1 MLKLLSPL
9 HHWRIGARLFV
20 AFGAVLALLLV
31 VAVVAVWNLNT
42 LSHTTRHMTQVAWAK
57 ADAASRLGLIAA
69 LNARRTAEQVF
80 SDPQRRQ
87 QLRDEIVASREA
99 FVVSIKRLQELLFLD
114 EGKAL
119 LAKIEQ
125 ARSLGQ
131 GFQDQ
136 HPGHHRAAWE
146 MAHEIWLVEGHILD
160 GQNALIALELKHTIH
175 QQKRVAVG
183 QLLENCVNI
192 HHRVFLPF
200 MLL

>member
-87 QLRDEIVASREA
+87 YADTQDCDFAFALPELGRLSRQQIAKLVGVAPMNRDSGQTTG
-99 FVVSIKRLQELLFLD
+99 KRRIR
-114 EGKAL
+114 G
-119 LAKIEQ
+119 
-125 ARSLGQ
+125 G
-131 GFQDQ
+131 
-136 HPGHHRAAWE
+136 RAP
-146 MAHEIWLVEGHILD
+146 V
-160 GQNALIALELKHTIH
+160 
-175 QQKRVAVG
+175 RVAMVM
-183 QLLENCVNI
+183 QSEPSAYSLLT
-192 HHRVFLPF
+192 PSG
-200 MLL
+200 